1 MRKFSLFIFI
11 LLFLIH
17 PVFAKIYDSPSNLAS
32 ISKQIPKMGS
42 VKCKFRQEKYMQN
55 ISKPLVSSGNFEFVE
70 NKGVY
75 FYTLYPYKS
84 TVDYTNKNYRQ
95 INDIVTA
102 ISTKKY
108 SRLEKE
114 FSFYF
119 EGNIEKWSL
128 GMKPKKNSKSYGY
141 ISSIIIEGNKNIDK
155 ISIFQ
160 ANGNKTLIWFK
171 K

>member
-17 PVFAKIYDSPSNLAS
+17 PVSAKIYDSPSNLAS

-84 TVDYTNKNYRQ
+84 TVEYTNKNYRQ

-108 SRLEKE
+108 TRLEKE

-128 GMKPKKNSKSYGY
+128 GMKPKKNSKAYDY
-141 ISSIIIEGNKNIDK
+141 ISSITIDGADYIYK
-155 ISIFQ
+155 IDIKQ
-160 ANGNKTLIWFK
+160 TNGNQTVLWFTK
-171 K
+171 